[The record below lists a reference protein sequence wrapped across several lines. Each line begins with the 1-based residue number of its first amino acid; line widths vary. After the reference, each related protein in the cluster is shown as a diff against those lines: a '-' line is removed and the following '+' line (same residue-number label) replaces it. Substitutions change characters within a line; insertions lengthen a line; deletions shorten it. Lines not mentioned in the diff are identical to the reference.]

1 MLRPLEQRTDP
12 HLLVGLQ
19 TSDDAAVYLLSEELA
34 LVQTVDFFPPVVD
47 DPYTYG
53 AIAAANA
60 LSDIY
65 AMGGQPLLALNVAAW
80 PEDQPL
86 EYLTRIFEG
95 GADKAAEVGVVVA
108 GGHTVTDTEP
118 KYGMVVTGRI
128 NPQRVLTKAGARPG
142 DLLYLTKPI
151 GTGVITTALKA
162 QRVDPVHLE
171 AAVTWMLRLNGRAS
185 QIVLDYGANACTDV
199 TGYGLIGHATEVA
212 VKSGVRLI
220 IGANDVPLL
229 EGAEHYGRAGFFP
242 GGARRN
248 RAYFGEGP
256 HSVVI
261 REPQIPEVVWE
272 LFFDPVTS
280 GGLLVTVPAERAP
293 AFETAFHESG
303 EPLWRIGRVEAGDG
317 LVVRP
322 RLDG

>member
-1 MLRPLEQRTDP
+1 VLRPLEQRADP
-12 HLLVGLQ
+12 NLLVGLQ
-19 TSDDAAVYLLSEELA
+19 TSDDAAVYLLSDELA

-65 AMGGQPLLALNVAAW
+65 AMGGQPLLALNIAAW
-80 PEDQPL
+80 PEDRPL

-95 GADKAAEVGVVVA
+95 GADKAAEAGIVVA
-108 GGHTVTDTEP
+108 GGHTVTDDEP

-128 NPQRVLTKAGARPG
+128 HPQRVLTKAGAQPG
-142 DLLYLTKPI
+142 DLIYLTKPI

-162 QRVDPVHLE
+162 QKVDPAHLE
-171 AAVTWMLRLNGRAS
+171 AAVASMLRLNRRAS
-185 QIVLDYGANACTDV
+185 QLVLDHGAHACTDV

-212 VKSGVRLI
+212 LKSRVRLV
-220 IGANDVPLL
+220 IGASDVPLL
-229 EGAEHYGRAGFFP
+229 EGAEGYARQGFLP

-256 HSVVI
+256 QRMVTRVADV
-261 REPQIPEVVWE
+261 PEVIWE

-280 GGLLVTVPAERAP
+280 GGLLVTVPREYVLALEA
-293 AFETAFHESG
+293 AFQETG
-303 EPLWRIGRVEAGDG
+303 EPLWRIGRVEEGIG
-317 LVVRP
+317 LVVLP